1 MTAIM
6 RKKLKRS
13 VPSMPVA
20 AGHTEFVQPRAH
32 KSKTV
37 ADSLPEIQWD
47 GNLTNSARS
56 TFLDCRK
63 KFEWSY
69 LRRLS
74 PRTPSLPFLVGGLVH
89 NGLERMYKMGRFD
102 EDAERKIVRAEC
114 DKAAKTAGLTAK
126 MSDKIYS
133 QAAMVMGILKGYS
146 MHYLAKDLVKWE
158 VLEAEASFSYSL
170 PNGWRA
176 MGKRDMVVREKKNG
190 KPDPGGKVCLV
201 EHKTAAT
208 IDASYVAKLPLD
220 AQIIGY
226 ANSLMKKMGKLPDKV
241 VYNVIK
247 KVGIKQKQTES
258 FNSYLKRVEDE
269 YTREPENY
277 FYRETIQFSKEDIQ
291 NFEKELFTFAREME
305 RAIKEGFY
313 YKNTQS
319 CTRMGICP
327 FMQMCIAGPTKEN
340 LMHFRVRSAVHEEL
354 VDQKDD
360 GGMR

>member
-6 RKKLKRS
+6 RKKVRRA
-13 VPSMPVA
+13 PVEIA
-20 AGHTEFVQPRAH
+20 APATFVQPRAH
-32 KSKTV
+32 KAKAV
-37 ADSLPEIQWD
+37 ADSLPEIEWD

-89 NGLERMYKMGRFD
+89 NGLEHMYKTGRFD
-102 EDAERKIVRAEC
+102 EARERGLVRAEC

-133 QAAMVMGILKGYS
+133 QAAMIMGILKGYAK
-146 MHYLAKDLVKWE
+146 HYLAKDLAQWE
-158 VLEAEASFSYSL
+158 VLEAEASFSYPL
-170 PNGWRA
+170 PNGWNA
-176 MGKRDMVVREKKNG
+176 MGKRDMVVRRRK
-190 KPDPGGKVCLV
+190 DGKVCLV

-208 IDASYVAKLPLD
+208 IDASYIAKLPLD

-226 ANSLMKKMGKLPDKV
+226 ANSLLKKMGKLPDYV

-269 YTREPENY
+269 YVREPENY
-277 FYRETIQFSKEDIQ
+277 FYRETIQFSREDIQ
-291 NFEKELFTFAREME
+291 NFEQELFTFSKEME
-305 RAIKEGFY
+305 RAIEEKFF
-313 YKNTQS
+313 YKNTSS
-319 CTRMGICP
+319 CTRMGVCP
-327 FMQMCIAGPTKEN
+327 FMQMCISGPTKEN

-360 GGMR
+360 GGIR